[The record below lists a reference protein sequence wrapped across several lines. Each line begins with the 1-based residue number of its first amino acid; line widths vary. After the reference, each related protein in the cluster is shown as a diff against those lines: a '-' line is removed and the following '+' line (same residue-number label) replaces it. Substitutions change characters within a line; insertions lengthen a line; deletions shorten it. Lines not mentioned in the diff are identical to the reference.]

1 MIAHRRLMRKLSVAT
16 RAASRGT
23 NFHERELSQ
32 THALSSLLPGHDAV
46 VEARRN
52 IIDFFYRFG
61 RDVRAPH
68 VDKRLYFNKGASNFA
83 DDRQI
88 KLGHRLQSRL
98 KVNEQVRLV
107 QQLSAFDGKMFRYHR
122 GQ

>member
-1 MIAHRRLMRKLSVAT
+1 MRKLLVAT
-16 RAASRGT
+16 RAELRET

-46 VEARRN
+46 VEARRD

-61 RDVRAPH
+61 RDVRAAH
-68 VDKRLYFNKGASNFA
+68 VDQRLYFDEGASNFA
-83 DDRQI
+83 DDPQI

-98 KVNEQVRLV
+98 KINEQVRLV
-107 QQLSAFDGKMFRYHR
+107 QQLSAFG
-122 GQ
+122 